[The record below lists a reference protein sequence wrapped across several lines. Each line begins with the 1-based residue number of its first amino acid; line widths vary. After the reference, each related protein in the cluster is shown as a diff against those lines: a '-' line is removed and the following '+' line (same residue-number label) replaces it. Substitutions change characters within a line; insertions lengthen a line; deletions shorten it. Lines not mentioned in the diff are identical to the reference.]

1 VFANSCELK
10 AQLSDTTDYLFKLVI
25 SNLTFFALFWIIA
38 FSFLICDM
46 TGCLNKYKIQQ
57 TRNKRLKLYKVLK
70 AILRSMLNQLI
81 VAIGISYL
89 GFEMTLKMFGITL
102 FDEDVRVVAPFSIVM
117 RDLFISHQLFDTG
130 FFLLHYLMHTKY
142 IYKHIHKTH
151 HEWRAPISVSA
162 VYAHPLEHM
171 TTNFIPT
178 ILGPMLLQSKVSTQ
192 WLWYFSAVI
201 STVSDHSGFHLPFLK
216 SSQFHDYHHAQFNE
230 CFGSC
235 GVMDYICGTDVNFR
249 KSINFIRHRIY
260 FSLKSTIN
268 EIYPNQK

>member
-1 VFANSCELK
+1 
-10 AQLSDTTDYLFKLVI
+10 VI
-25 SNLTFFALFWIIA
+25 SNLTFFVLFWIIA
-38 FSFLICDM
+38 FGFLICDI
-46 TGCLNKYKIQQ
+46 TGFLKKYKIHQE
-57 TRNKRLKLYKVLK
+57 TSKKLNYKKITK

-81 VAIGISYL
+81 VAIGISYF
-89 GFEMTLKMFGITL
+89 GFQMTLKLFGVTL
-102 FDEDVRVVAPFSIVM
+102 FEEDVKAVAPFSVVM

-130 FFLLHYLMHTKY
+130 FFLLHYVMHTKY

-151 HEWRAPISVSA
+151 HEWKAPISVSA

-268 EIYPNQK
+268 EIYPNQKMT